1 MGAFKNEEKQSEGE
15 REAKERVSNC
25 GALSTEKSNILI
37 STEVSFNLELIR
49 SFSLYDYH

>member
-1 MGAFKNEEKQSEGE
+1 MWSDEIYKEKEWEKDRE
-15 REAKERVSNC
+15 RQRER
-25 GALSTEKSNILI
+25 ATEKSNTLI